1 MMTGAGMLGQ
11 ALTNHGNRREAE
23 RNRDFQER
31 MSSTA
36 VQRAVEDYRKAG
48 LNPALAYDRS
58 ASSPS
63 GATASVGDVVGAG
76 VSTAQ
81 EARRLKSELLS
92 AEESRRQIK
101 SATELNKGLEE
112 KARTEA
118 AESDWRKRALMR
130 EDVFRRA
137 EQPLDLRLK
146 QLQLFSLP
154 NVGKRAL
161 ERILPLLTSSAS
173 DAARSGESRRQ
184 LDEQSRRAKA
194 IRDADARVVEGR
206 RLLQEKAARAERERR
221 GKSGGVPGVP
231 LPFWRG
237 R

>member
-1 MMTGAGMLGQ
+1 MTGAGMLGQ
-11 ALTNHGNRREAE
+11 GLTNRGNRREAE
-23 RNRDFQER
+23 KNRAFQER

-36 VQRAVEDYRKAG
+36 VQRSVEDYRAAG

-63 GATASVGDVVGAG
+63 GATAPVGDVIGAG

-92 AEESRRQIK
+92 AEESRRVMK
-101 SATELNKGLEE
+101 SSAELNKGLEE

-118 AESDWRKRALMR
+118 AESDMRKRALMR

-146 QLQLFSLP
+146 ALQLFSVP
-154 NVGKRAL
+154 NLSKQMA
-161 ERILPLLTSSAS
+161 ERYLPLLLSSYGR
-173 DAARSGESRRQ
+173 AAEAGSAVGAWGETAAAKLRGAANRVDLARKRLDPPGRQTPYNRVWDSLTEKVRR
-184 LDEQSRRAKA
+184 R
-194 IRDADARVVEGR
+194 
-206 RLLQEKAARAERERR
+206 
-221 GKSGGVPGVP
+221 
-231 LPFWRG
+231 
-237 R
+237 